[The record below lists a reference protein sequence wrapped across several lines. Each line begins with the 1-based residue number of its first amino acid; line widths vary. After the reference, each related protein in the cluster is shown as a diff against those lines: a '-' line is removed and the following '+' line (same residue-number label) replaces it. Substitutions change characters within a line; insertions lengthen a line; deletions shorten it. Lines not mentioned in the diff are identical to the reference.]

1 MSEFQWEWL
10 TFMSEFLTDCY
21 AFMSEFASALPLFGI
36 NL

>member
-1 MSEFQWEWL
+1 MSEFL
-10 TFMSEFLTDCY
+10 LIRYIFMSEFFADCY